1 MAAIRTLACAALSTC
16 LGMGSASA
24 DVKIGLTIS
33 TTGPAASLGIP
44 ERNSV
49 PFFPTE
55 AGGQKIH
62 WIVLDDGSDTAKAV
76 ANARKLIAEENV
88 DAVIGSSTT
97 PVSLALV
104 EVAAETKVPF
114 ISVAGSAR
122 IVSPMDDKR
131 AWMFKTPQHDSVM
144 ADAIAEHMAKS
155 GVKTAGFITFSDSFG
170 DAWLSET
177 TRAFGKYGVKLA
189 AAEKYTRTDSS
200 VTGQVLKILAA
211 NPDVVL
217 VAASGTPAALPQ
229 KTLRERG
236 YQKPVYQTHGVA
248 NSDFLSLGAKDV
260 EGTILPAGPV
270 LVAAQLP
277 DSNPV
282 KATAMSYVT
291 KYEAAHG
298 SGSVATFGAH
308 AFDAALLLEKAIPV
322 ALQKARPG
330 TAEFRSA
337 LRDTLESLK
346 DVPVTHGIV
355 NMTKD
360 DHNGFDERSRVMVI
374 IEKGQW
380 KLLK

>member
-1 MAAIRTLACAALSTC
+1 ML
-16 LGMGSASA
+16 LGANLASA
-24 DVKIGLTIS
+24 DVKIGLTLS
-33 TTGPAASLGIP
+33 TTGPAASLGMP
-44 ERNSV
+44 GRNSI
-49 PFFPTE
+49 PFLPTE
-55 AGGQKIH
+55 VAGQKIQ
-62 WIVLDDGSDTAKAV
+62 WIVLDDATDTAKAV
-76 ANARKLIAEENV
+76 SNARKLINEDNV

-104 EVAAETKVPF
+104 EVASETKVPF

-144 ADAIAEHMAKS
+144 ADAIAEHMQKA
-155 GVKTAGFITFSDSFG
+155 GVKTVGFITFSNAFG
-170 DAWLSET
+170 DAWLAET
-177 TRAFGKYGVKLA
+177 TRAFEKRGIKMV
-189 AAEKYTRTDSS
+189 AAEKFAPIDSS
-200 VTGQVLKILAA
+200 VTGQTLKIISA

-217 VAASGTPAALPQ
+217 VAAAGTPAALPQ

-236 YQKPVYQTHGVA
+236 YQKPIYQTHGVA
-248 NSDFLSLGAKDV
+248 NSDFLRLGGKDV

-282 KATAMSYVT
+282 KSVAMDYVK

-308 AFDAALLLEKAIPV
+308 TFDAALLLEKAIPV
-322 ALQKARPG
+322 ALQKAKPG

-337 LRDTLESLK
+337 LRDALENLK
-346 DVPVTHGIV
+346 NVPVTHGIV

-360 DHNGFDERSRVMVI
+360 DHNGFDERSRVMVVI
-374 IEKGQW
+374 DKGQW